1 MKIVDYDALIKE
13 MDNKIEVA
21 RNTEY
26 QHDYMTKRTL
36 YENLK
41 NIIDRLAYDR
51 APVTCKMQ
59 KVVRT
64 YADSLLGGCSLLNDA
79 LEDGWTVIGNTILSR
94 NGETIVEYIL
104 EKEVVVSEDFAGTKN
119 GDKLS
124 KGK

>member
-13 MDNKIEVA
+13 IDNLIKVA

-26 QHDYMTKRTL
+26 QQDYMTKRTL
-36 YENLK
+36 YKNLK

-59 KVVRT
+59 KAVRT

-94 NGETIVEYIL
+94 NGEIIVEYIL

>member
-1 MKIVDYDALIKE
+1 MKIVDYEALIKKI
-13 MDNKIEVA
+13 DNLIEVA

-26 QHDYMTKRTL
+26 QQDYMTKRTL

-51 APVTCKMQ
+51 APVTRKLQ

-64 YADSLLGGCSLLNDA
+64 HYNARYNGCSLLNEA
-79 LEDGWTVIGNTILSR
+79 LEDGWTVIGNTILSC
-94 NGETIVEYIL
+94 NGGTIVEYIL
-104 EKEVVVSEDFAGTKN
+104 EKEVVVSEGLAGAKN

>member
-13 MDNKIEVA
+13 IDNKIEVA

-26 QHDYMTKRTL
+26 QQDYMTKRTL

-51 APVTCKMQ
+51 APVKCKMQ

>member
-1 MKIVDYDALIKE
+1 MKIVDYDALIKKI
-13 MDNKIEVA
+13 DNLIEVA

-26 QHDYMTKRTL
+26 QQDYMTKRTL

-41 NIIDRLAYDR
+41 NIIDRLAYDS
-51 APVTCKMQ
+51 APVTRKMQ

-64 YADSLLGGCSLLNDA
+64 YADSLLGGCSLLNEA

-104 EKEVVVSEDFAGTKN
+104 EKEVVVLEGLAGAKN

>member
-1 MKIVDYDALIKE
+1 MKIVDYDALINE
-13 MDNKIEVA
+13 IDNKIEVA

-64 YADSLLGGCSLLNDA
+64 YADSLLGGCILLNDA

>member
-13 MDNKIEVA
+13 IDNKIEVA

-64 YADSLLGGCSLLNDA
+64 YTDTSLVGCSLLNDA

-94 NGETIVEYIL
+94 NDEIIVEYIL

>member
-13 MDNKIEVA
+13 IDNLIDVA

-26 QHDYMTKRTL
+26 QQNYMIKRTL

-64 YADSLLGGCSLLNDA
+64 YADTFLGGCSLLDDA
-79 LEDGWTVIGNTILSR
+79 LNDDWTVIGNTVLSR
-94 NGETIVEYIL
+94 NGESIVEYIL
-104 EKEVVVSEDFAGTKN
+104 EKEVVVSEGLAGAKN

-124 KGK
+124 KRK